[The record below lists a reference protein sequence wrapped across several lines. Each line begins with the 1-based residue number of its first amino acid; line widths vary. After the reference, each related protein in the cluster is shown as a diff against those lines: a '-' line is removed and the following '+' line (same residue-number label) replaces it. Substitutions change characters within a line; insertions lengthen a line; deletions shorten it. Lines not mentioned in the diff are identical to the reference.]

1 MKSDSERCLDPDS
14 ESFYRIDLSRFV
26 TDLQGGK
33 GLKNGVLTLYGP
45 LIAYSKSNI
54 CRSSK
59 NRGALDSGSRPESKF
74 FFESGI
80 SRFVIDLKGFKGLK
94 NGVLTLYGPFNRL

>member
-1 MKSDSERCLDPDS
+1 M
-14 ESFYRIDLSRFV
+14 V
-26 TDLQGGK
+26 
-33 GLKNGVLTLYGP
+33 P

-80 SRFVIDLKGFKGLK
+80 SLLVIAPEDRKGLK

>member
-1 MKSDSERCLDPDS
+1 M
-14 ESFYRIDLSRFV
+14 V
-26 TDLQGGK
+26 
-33 GLKNGVLTLYGP
+33 P

-80 SRFVIDLKGFKGLK
+80 SRFVIDLKGCKGLK

>member
-26 TDLQGGK
+26 TDLQGFK

-80 SRFVIDLKGFKGLK
+80 SRFVTGPDDRERSKTSKIEGRGF
-94 NGVLTLYGPFNRL
+94 

>member
-1 MKSDSERCLDPDS
+1 M
-14 ESFYRIDLSRFV
+14 V
-26 TDLQGGK
+26 
-33 GLKNGVLTLYGP
+33 P

-59 NRGALDSGSRPESKF
+59 NRGALDSGSRAESNF

-80 SRFVIDLKGFKGLK
+80 SRFVIGPDDRERSKTSKIEGRGF
-94 NGVLTLYGPFNRL
+94 

>member
-1 MKSDSERCLDPDS
+1 M
-14 ESFYRIDLSRFV
+14 V
-26 TDLQGGK
+26 
-33 GLKNGVLTLYGP
+33 P

-59 NRGALDSGSRPESKF
+59 NKGALDSGNRRESNF

-80 SRFVIDLKGFKGLK
+80 SLLVIAPEDRKGLITSK
-94 NGVLTLYGPFNRL
+94 LTFKSPVTEKRAILLLLKIFAKRVFLVHFT